1 MNIFKVFLSF
11 IKDYKLTVII
21 YFILTMLTFPLES
34 IVIPQIYS
42 NFFEIVNAKTS
53 IETFVKYFLIILIF
67 LIIINGSI
75 ILTEYIEAYMI
86 PEFNEF
92 IVNYIFK
99 NLLYKYENS
108 IKEIELG
115 KLITRLSV
123 IPGSLK
129 EFIADICTWIL
140 PRLFTILIINI
151 YFFYLDWKL
160 GLVSFILLGIYI
172 VLCYKNFNK
181 CSYLSNERH
190 TLFEKKNEET
200 QDKLVNSFS
209 IYSNGKLNQEIE
221 NYESKTNKY
230 TNKFKD
236 SMMCLNKANVYT
248 TSMIIIIFVTLN
260 SLITYSFMKKKITYN
275 NLITAFIV
283 IIYYMPCIW
292 LINSTMPGLIHYY
305 GTLESVD
312 HFIKELYET
321 DLIKQ
326 NEKIK
331 LKTIIN
337 SGNII
342 INNLNFGY
350 NNHSLFK
357 NFYLTIKDK
366 EKVALIGASGNG
378 KSSLIKLIMGY
389 YQVPNGTIFID
400 KIDINNFDLND
411 LRAQISY
418 VNQSN
423 KLFNTTLLEN
433 IQYGNDKS
441 KEEIIELCE
450 KIDVYNIF
458 KNLKNG
464 LETEVGIEGS
474 NLSGGQRQLVHILRC
489 ICKKNKIVILDEPT
503 SAIDKDNTVNIIKA
517 IKELSNNCTV
527 ILITHDSSL
536 LTYVD
541 RVITLDEGKIINDQ
555 YKNK

>member
-21 YFILTMLTFPLES
+21 YFIITMLTFPLES
-34 IVIPQIYS
+34 VVIPQIYS
-42 NFFEIVNAKTS
+42 NFFEIVNANTP

-115 KLITRLSV
+115 KLITRLSI
-123 IPGSLK
+123 IPHSLK

-140 PRLFTILIINI
+140 PRLFTILVINI

-160 GLVSFILLGIYI
+160 GLVSFILLCIYI
-172 VLCYKNFNK
+172 FLCYKNFNK

-190 TLFEKKNEET
+190 TLFEKKNEDT
-200 QDKLVNSFS
+200 QDKLINSFS
-209 IYSNGKLNQEIE
+209 IYSNGKLNKEIE
-221 NYESKTNKY
+221 NYELETNKY

-248 TSMIIIIFVTLN
+248 TSMIIIIFISLN
-260 SLITYSFMKKKITYN
+260 TIITYSFMKKKITYN
-275 NLITAFIV
+275 NLITAFII

-292 LINSTMPGLIHYY
+292 LINSTMPYLIHYY

-312 HFIKELYET
+312 DFIKELYET
-321 DLIKQ
+321 DLLKN
-326 NEKIK
+326 NEKTK
-331 LKTIIN
+331 LKNVIN
-337 SGNII
+337 NGNII

-366 EKVALIGASGNG
+366 EKVALVGSSGNG

-389 YQVPNGTIFID
+389 YKVPNGTIFID

-411 LRAQISY
+411 LRSQISY

-450 KIDVYNIF
+450 KIGVYNIF

-464 LETEVGIEGS
+464 LDTEVGIEGS

-489 ICKKNKIVILDEPT
+489 IFKKNKIVILDEPT
-503 SAIDKDNTVNIIKA
+503 SAIDKDNTNNIIKA
-517 IKELSNNCTV
+517 IKELSNNCTL

-536 LTYVD
+536 LGYVD
-541 RVITLDEGKIINDQ
+541 RVITLDAGKIISDE